1 MTNICGQNI
10 QTDIVYFVL
19 QLFHEYLMPR
29 LVGERIKLP
38 VSEHLFH
45 CKYPSNPEQIIMN
58 YDGNYDGADVE
69 RI

>member
-1 MTNICGQNI
+1 
-10 QTDIVYFVL
+10 
-19 QLFHEYLMPR
+19 MPR
-29 LVGERIKLP
+29 LVGERKKLP

-58 YDGNYDGADVE
+58 YDGNYDGADDK